1 LLCNV
6 VLHVLDQAW
15 SQTGQGLGTL
25 VRFADDFLVLTSSRA
40 RAVEA
45 KVRIE
50 AILEPLGLH
59 LHPDKTR
66 ISCLSQGQDG
76 FVFLGFEHHMVES
89 WKHRGRW
96 YLNKWPS
103 PRAMA
108 SIKDKVR
115 QRTTR
120 SRASLPLGWVV
131 EDLNPVL
138 RGWANYYRVGNSSRK
153 FGIIDSYVHMRM
165 SKLASV
171 KHGLGEW
178 NRGSRFNYDWLTQ
191 LGIYR
196 PTGKVRYPG
205 TASA

>member
-1 LLCNV
+1 M
-6 VLHVLDQAW
+6 LHVLDQAW
-15 SQTGQGLGTL
+15 GQTCQGLGTL
-25 VRFADDFLVLTSSRA
+25 VRFADDFLVLTSTKA
-40 RAVEA
+40 RAEEA
-45 KVRIE
+45 KARIE
-50 AILEPLGLH
+50 AILAPLGLV
-59 LHPDKTR
+59 LHPEKTK
-66 ISCLSQGQDG
+66 IVCLSKGQEG
-76 FVFLGFEHHMVES
+76 FTFLGFEHRMVES
-89 WKHRGRW
+89 HRYKGRW

-153 FGIIDSYVHMRM
+153 FGIVDSYVHLRL

-171 KHGLGEW
+171 KYGLREW

-196 PTGKVRYPG
+196 LTGKVRYPG